1 MRFRE
6 SLFPSDIMETVMVL
20 SADAELNAAI
30 AGNLSDYNLQVFENP
45 RSIIDRIYNS
55 PPSLLLAK
63 YEESIMQ
70 FVRML
75 RDDPMFSNLPI
86 LILLGRDDSLS
97 SSWHEL
103 QVDDYIRFPFSSD
116 ELAVRVGLGIYRSK
130 RVVETNP
137 LTMLPGNTPI
147 IREVQAR
154 LDTGLDFALAYAD
167 LDHFKPF
174 NDKYG
179 FSCGDE
185 TLRMTARLITNVVK
199 QHDPANYFVGHIGG
213 DDFVFCTDIAKVEKI
228 CHEIL
233 DNFDCII
240 PTFYSSEDRESGY
253 IISHDRAGNEKK
265 FALLSISIGV
275 TINRGGWFKHY
286 GAISNAASEM
296 KKFAK
301 TIDGSVYKIDRRDH
315 SGICA

>member
-1 MRFRE
+1 
-6 SLFPSDIMETVMVL
+6 METVMVL
-20 SADAELNAAI
+20 SADAGLNSTI
-30 AGNLSDYNLQVFENP
+30 EDNLPGYNLQIFESP
-45 RSIIDRIYNS
+45 RNIIDKIYNS
-55 PPSLLLAK
+55 PPSLLIVTT
-63 YEESIMQ
+63 EDSIRKL
-70 FVRML
+70 VRML
-75 RDDPMFSNLPI
+75 REDPIFSNLPI
-86 LILLGRDDSLS
+86 LIIFNRKDPLS
-97 SSWHEL
+97 SDWHEL
-103 QVDDYIRFPFSSD
+103 QVDDYIQLPFNPD
-116 ELAVRVGLGIYRSK
+116 ELAMRVALGIYRAK

-185 TLRMTARLITNVVK
+185 TLRMTARLITNIVK

-213 DDFVFCTDIAKVEKI
+213 DDFVFCTNVAKVEAI

-233 DNFDCII
+233 DNFGRII
-240 PTFYSSEDRESGY
+240 PTFYNSEDRESGY
-253 IISHDRAGNEKK
+253 ITSHDRAGNEKK
-265 FALLSISIGV
+265 FPILTLSIGV
-275 TINRGGWFKHY
+275 TINRGWFKHY

-315 SGICA
+315 SEIHS

>member
-1 MRFRE
+1 
-6 SLFPSDIMETVMVL
+6 METVMVL
-20 SADAELNAAI
+20 SADAGLNSTI
-30 AGNLSDYNLQVFENP
+30 EDNLPGYNLQIFESP
-45 RSIIDRIYNS
+45 RNIIDRIYNS
-55 PPSLLLAK
+55 PPSLLVVTT
-63 YEESIMQ
+63 EDSIRQ

-75 RDDPMFSNLPI
+75 REDPIFSNLPI
-86 LILLGRDDSLS
+86 LIILNRKDPLS
-97 SSWHEL
+97 SDWHEL
-103 QVDDYIRFPFSSD
+103 QVDDYIRLPFNSD
-116 ELAVRVGLGIYRSK
+116 ELAMRVALGIYRSK

-185 TLRMTARLITNVVK
+185 TLRMTARLITNIVK

-213 DDFVFCTDIAKVEKI
+213 DDFVFCTDVAKVEAI

-233 DNFDCII
+233 DNFDRII
-240 PTFYSSEDRESGY
+240 PTFYNLEDRESGY

-265 FALLSISIGV
+265 FELLTLSIGV
-275 TINRGGWFKHY
+275 TINRGWFKHY

-296 KKFAK
+296 KKLAK

-315 SGICA
+315 SEVHS